1 MNFENALTLL
11 KEGKRVQREEGATIL
26 LKDNELV
33 INTFFLPYLPNSKDL
48 LAEDWRLAEWKS
60 FQERRL

>member
-33 INTFFLPYLPNSKDL
+33 INNFFLPYLPNSKDL
-48 LAEDWRLAEWKS
+48 LAEDWRLAE
-60 FQERRL
+60 